1 MNTEVTPIWNVNDAV
16 CDILWYIWF
25 WKVKYMPF
33 KMSHINIEMNLN
45 EWYFFKSPTKLQM
58 R

>member
-16 CDILWYIWF
+16 YDILWYIWF
-25 WKVKYMPF
+25 WKVKYVSF

-45 EWYFFKSPTKLQM
+45 VQCFLSQTKLQIY
-58 R
+58 